1 MRTLI
6 GTTLTLAGLM
16 LAPAALAASHTL
28 SIALHEQNQSGESGK
43 AELIAKGAKTEVI
56 LHLEHSGT
64 GPQPAH
70 IHEGTCGNLNPK
82 PTFVLKPVEHG
93 KSVTLVGTTLEKLLA
108 GKYAINIHKSAKDIQ
123 DFVACGDIAKK

>member
-6 GTTLTLAGLM
+6 STTLTLAGLM

-43 AELIAKGAKTEVI
+43 AELIAKGEKTEVI
-56 LHLEHSGT
+56 LHLEHSGMV
-64 GPQPAH
+64 PQPAH

-82 PTFVLKPVEHG
+82 PAFVLKPVEHG
-93 KSVTLVGTTLEKLLA
+93 KSVTLIDVSLEKLLA
-108 GKYAINIHKSAKDIQ
+108 GKYAINVHKSAKHIQ
-123 DFVACGDIAKK
+123 DFVACSDIAK

>member
-6 GTTLTLAGLM
+6 STTLTLAGLM

-43 AELIAKGAKTEVI
+43 AELIAKGEKTEVI
-56 LHLEHSGT
+56 LHLEHSGML
-64 GPQPAH
+64 PQPAH

-82 PTFVLKPVEHG
+82 PAFVLKPVEHG
-93 KSVTLVGTTLEKLLA
+93 KSVTLIDTSVEKLLA
-108 GKYAINIHKSAKDIQ
+108 GKFAINVHKSAKDIQ
-123 DFVACGDIAKK
+123 DFVACGDIAK